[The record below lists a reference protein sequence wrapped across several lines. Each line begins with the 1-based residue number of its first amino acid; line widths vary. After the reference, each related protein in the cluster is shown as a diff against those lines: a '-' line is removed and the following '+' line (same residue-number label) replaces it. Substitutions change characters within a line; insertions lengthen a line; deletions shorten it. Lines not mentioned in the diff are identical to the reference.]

1 MWAEGEVDWALAEAL
16 AYGSLLLE
24 GTDLRIAGQDTR
36 RGTFSH
42 RHAVL
47 VDHTN
52 GDEHAPLAHLGPEQG
67 KFWIYDSLL
76 SEYAALGFEYGYS
89 VVAKDSLVVWE
100 AQFGDFWKGRSEE
113 HTSELQ
119 SLMRISYA

>member
-76 SEYAALGFEYGYS
+76 YEYAARGFEYGYS
-89 VVAKDSLVVWE
+89 VVAKASLGVLEPPSGHLWL
-100 AQFGDFWKGRSEE
+100 A
-113 HTSELQ
+113 TSPTGPLYPVA
-119 SLMRISYA
+119 SGSNGNT

>member
-24 GTDLRIAGQDTR
+24 GTDLLIAGMDTR
-36 RGTFSH
+36 PGTFSH

-52 GDEHAPLAHLGPEQG
+52 GDEHAPLAHLAPEQG
-67 KFWIYDSLL
+67 KIWICDPLRSDN
-76 SEYAALGFEYGYS
+76 AALGFEYGCS
-89 VVAKDSLVVWE
+89 VVAQTHPVVW
-100 AQFGDFWKGRSEE
+100 ASP
-113 HTSELQ
+113 
-119 SLMRISYA
+119 